1 MQLQT
6 NNEKKEQHSGT
17 LKMWKADI
25 WIVLLES
32 FSDKQKQQTNKKVI
46 AQRRKN
52 FKYVAECFEDR
63 GARKASLLQLWA
75 AH

>member
-1 MQLQT
+1 
-6 NNEKKEQHSGT
+6 
-17 LKMWKADI
+17 MWKADI

-52 FKYVAECFEDR
+52 YKFVAVNVLMIEEL
-63 GARKASLLQLWA
+63 RKLVYYSFGLPIS
-75 AH
+75 

>member
-1 MQLQT
+1 
-6 NNEKKEQHSGT
+6 
-17 LKMWKADI
+17 MWKADI

-52 FKYVAECFEDR
+52 YKYVAVNVLMIEELGKLVYYSF
-63 GARKASLLQLWA
+63 GLPIS
-75 AH
+75 

>member
-1 MQLQT
+1 
-6 NNEKKEQHSGT
+6 
-17 LKMWKADI
+17 MWKADI

-52 FKYVAECFEDR
+52 YKFVAVNVLMIEELGKLVYYSF
-63 GARKASLLQLWA
+63 GLPIS
-75 AH
+75 